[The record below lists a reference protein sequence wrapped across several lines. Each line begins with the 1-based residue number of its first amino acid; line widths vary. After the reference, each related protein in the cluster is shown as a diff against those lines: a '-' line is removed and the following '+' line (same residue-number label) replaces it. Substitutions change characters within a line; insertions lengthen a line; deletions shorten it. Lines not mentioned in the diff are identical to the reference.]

1 MVSPLENTTQV
12 IFLGF
17 GTMGVFA
24 FLRNVRANDL
34 MQWTYCNFS
43 INQSYQFSR
52 VIWINII
59 INPNIMHIFLL
70 KVWVYFIY
78 FRFLAVCWHIP

>member
-1 MVSPLENTTQV
+1 
-12 IFLGF
+12 
-17 GTMGVFA
+17 
-24 FLRNVRANDL
+24 
-34 MQWTYCNFS
+34 MQWTYSNFS